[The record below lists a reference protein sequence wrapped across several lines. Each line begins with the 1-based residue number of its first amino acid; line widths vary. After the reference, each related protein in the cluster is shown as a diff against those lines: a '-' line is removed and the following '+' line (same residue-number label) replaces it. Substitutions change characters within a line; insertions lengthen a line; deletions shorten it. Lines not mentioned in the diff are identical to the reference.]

1 MRLPRRPQPQTRP
14 GLLPEAHLLALP
26 EGITSTAGPSII
38 AVAEKIGL
46 GLDPWQRGIA
56 QIAWAKTADG
66 GWASE
71 IVALS
76 IPRQAGKTYL
86 VAAMVFA
93 YCLIHPGTTVAWT
106 AHHNKVMLEV
116 FDSLRAVAGRPQVAL
131 RVAKINA
138 SAENRSIRFTN
149 GSRIVMAAR
158 ESGALR
164 GVAKVSILVLD
175 EAQILTS
182 NAMSDMLPTQ
192 NQATHPLTIMLGTP
206 PRPKDPGEVFTEQR
220 DAALAAIK
228 AGRPLEEAAWIEF
241 SAPPDCETDDKE
253 AWRQANPSY
262 PKRTP
267 LRAVRKLRRSL
278 TEDHFR
284 REALGIWDDLST
296 PAVVPPNVWAGLVDE
311 KSKALSKLVLA
322 IDVSPNRDRAAVG
335 LAGLR
340 GDDLAH
346 VELDESREGTGWI
359 VDYVAA
365 RCANNPIA
373 AVVVDAKSPAASLV
387 RSLKARKVR
396 VVTTNTEDM
405 TDACAD
411 MVDACM
417 NNELR
422 HIAQPQLT
430 LALNSARKR
439 SIGERWAWNRK
450 SAESD
455 ITPIVAITLALWG
468 VRSRRVR
475 NTAAVTP
482 GRQRG
487 GAVW

>member
-1 MRLPRRPQPQTRP
+1 MPKRPQPPTRP
-14 GLLPEAHLLALP
+14 GLLPEARFLVLP
-26 EGITSTAGPSII
+26 AGIISTAGPSII

-46 GLDPWQRGIA
+46 LLDSWQRDIA
-56 QIAWAKTADG
+56 KITWAKRADG
-66 GWASE
+66 SWVND
-71 IVALS
+71 IVAMS

-86 VAAMVFA
+86 VAAMIFA
-93 YCLIHPGTTVAWT
+93 YCLIHANTTVAWT

-116 FDSLRAVAGRPQVAL
+116 FGSLKATAMRAQLASRI
-131 RVAKINA
+131 AKINS
-138 SAENRSIRFTN
+138 SAEDRSIRFTN

-164 GVAKVSILVLD
+164 GVAQVSILVLD
-175 EAQILTS
+175 EAQILTA

-192 NQATHPLTIMLGTP
+192 NQAASSLTIMLGTP
-206 PRPKDPGEVFTEQR
+206 PRPKDPGEAFTEQR
-220 DAALAAIK
+220 DGALAAFK
-228 AGRPLEEAAWIEF
+228 ADRPLEDATWIEF

-253 AWRQANPSY
+253 AWRKANPSY

-267 LRAVRKLRRSL
+267 LRAIRKLRRAL

-296 PAVVPPNVWAGLVDE
+296 PAVVPPAVWKGLADE
-311 KSKALSKLVLA
+311 RSKALTKLVLA
-322 IDVSPNRDRAAVG
+322 VDVSPNREQAAVA

-340 GDDLAH
+340 DDGLVH

-359 VDYVAA
+359 VGHVAA
-365 RCANNPIA
+365 RCAKNPIA

-387 RSLKARKVR
+387 RSLRKAKVR
-396 VVTTNTEDM
+396 VVTTNTDEM

-411 MVDACM
+411 ILDACM

-430 LALNSARKR
+430 RALNDARKR
-439 SIGERWAWNRK
+439 SVGERWAWNRR

-455 ITPIVAITLALWG
+455 ITPIVAATLAHWG
-468 VRSRRVR
+468 VLSRRIR
-475 NTAAVTP
+475 TNALPT
-482 GRQRG
+482 GEKRKG

>member
-1 MRLPRRPQPQTRP
+1 M
-14 GLLPEAHLLALP
+14 
-26 EGITSTAGPSII
+26 
-38 AVAEKIGL
+38 
-46 GLDPWQRGIA
+46 
-56 QIAWAKTADG
+56 
-66 GWASE
+66 
-71 IVALS
+71 S
-76 IPRQAGKTYL
+76 IPRQAGKTYT

-93 YCLIHPGTTVAWT
+93 HCLIHAGSTVAWT

-116 FDSLRAVAGRPQVAL
+116 FDSLKAVAGQPGVAP
-131 RVAKINA
+131 RVAKINS
-138 SAENRSIRFTN
+138 SAENRSIRFVN

-192 NQATHPLTIMLGTP
+192 NQAAHPLTIMLGTP
-206 PRPKDPGEVFTEQR
+206 PRPKDPGEVFTAQR
-220 DAALAAIK
+220 DAALAASK
-228 AGRPLEEAAWIEF
+228 AGEPLEEATWIEF
-241 SAPPDCETDDKE
+241 SAPADCETDDKE
-253 AWRQANPSY
+253 AWRKANPSY

-267 LRAVRKLRRSL
+267 LRAIRKLRRAL

-296 PAVVPPNVWAGLVDE
+296 PAVIPPHIWKDLADE
-311 KSKALSKLVLA
+311 RSKALSKLVLA
-322 IDVSPNRDRAAVG
+322 IDVSPNREQAAVA

-340 GDDLAH
+340 DDELVH

-359 VDYVAA
+359 VEHVAA
-365 RCANNPIA
+365 RCAKNPVA
-373 AVVVDAKSPAASLV
+373 AVVVDAKSPASSLV
-387 RSLKARKVR
+387 RALRKAKIR
-396 VVTTNTEDM
+396 VVTTNTDEM

-411 MVDACM
+411 LVDACM

-430 LALNSARKR
+430 LALNNARKR

-450 SAESD
+450 TAESD
-455 ITPIVAITLALWG
+455 ITPIVAATLAHWG
-468 VRSRRVR
+468 VLSRRIR
-475 NTAAVTP
+475 NKTTTETTT
-482 GRQRG
+482 RRG